1 MIHVYDMN
9 RKLTLTIEDHV
20 IEFAKSYARRTNRS
34 ISSMV
39 EQYFS
44 RLESEI
50 EVNNLTPISSELYGA
65 FESTPL
71 PDKET
76 MRRAFHEKDSH

>member
-1 MIHVYDMN
+1 MN

-20 IEFAKSYARRTNRS
+20 VEFAKFYARRTNQS
-34 ISSMV
+34 ISSIV

-50 EVNNLTPISSELYGA
+50 DVDNLATAASELYGVC
-65 FESTPL
+65 ETIPL
-71 PDKET
+71 PDKRA
-76 MRRAFHEKDSH
+76 MRAAFHEKDPH

>member
-1 MIHVYDMN
+1 MN

-20 IEFAKSYARRTNRS
+20 VEFAKSYARRTNQS
-34 ISSMV
+34 ISSIV

-50 EVNNLTPISSELYGA
+50 DVDNLSTAASELYGVC
-65 FESTPL
+65 ESNPL
-71 PDKET
+71 PDKHA
-76 MRRAFHEKDSH
+76 MRAALHEKDPH

>member
-1 MIHVYDMN
+1 MN
-9 RKLTLTIEDHV
+9 KKLTLTIEDHV
-20 IEFAKSYARRTNRS
+20 VEFAKSYAQRTNQS
-34 ISSMV
+34 ISSIV

-50 EVNNLTPISSELYGA
+50 DVNNLSSVASELYGA

-71 PDKET
+71 PDKDA
-76 MRRAFHEKDSH
+76 MRIAFHEKDPH

>member
-1 MIHVYDMN
+1 MN

-20 IEFAKSYARRTNRS
+20 VEFAKSYARRTNQS
-34 ISSMV
+34 ISSIV

-50 EVNNLTPISSELYGA
+50 DVESLSTVASDLYGVC
-65 FESTPL
+65 ETSPL
-71 PDKET
+71 PEKHA
-76 MRRAFHEKDSH
+76 MRTAFHEKDPH

>member
-1 MIHVYDMN
+1 MN

-20 IEFAKSYARRTNRS
+20 VEFAKSYARRTNRS
-34 ISSMV
+34 ISSIV

-50 EVNNLTPISSELYGA
+50 DVNNLSSVASELYGA
-65 FESTPL
+65 LESTPL
-71 PDKET
+71 PDKDAI
-76 MRRAFHEKDSH
+76 RIAFHEKDSH